1 MGEQPGRVTIKG
13 DRGRKNEVM
22 KMPVPFQNV
31 LIVSASVGA
40 GHHQAAR
47 AVGAEIK
54 HHYPAVNVTI
64 VDFMGE
70 ENSYLNSLVKETY
83 LKMITLSPNIYD
95 LLYRWSQTDRRFPR
109 VQNLVAR
116 AMKRSMLRLYIRH
129 RPDLIV
135 FTHPFP
141 CGAAAYLRRSHKLAV
156 PLVGV
161 VTDFAVHPL
170 WVYPEVDLY
179 FVAGREMQAELVRQG
194 IPAGRVYS
202 TGIPIDAS
210 FGRLVDRSAVIRELG
225 LSAQTPTVLIM
236 GGGLGVGPV
245 AEAVR
250 ALDGIARQLQVVVV
264 AGRNAALRRE
274 VQAVAGF
281 SPHRIVVLGYTRRV
295 RELMAA
301 ADLLITKPGALT
313 VSEALSANLPMVLVS
328 PIPGQEEDN
337 ADYLV
342 AQGAAV
348 LAADTGAVG
357 RVVSRLLSRPDDLE
371 AMRSVARRLGQ
382 PEAAS
387 AAAAIIGS
395 HLAGRR
401 VAAGV

>member
-1 MGEQPGRVTIKG
+1 
-13 DRGRKNEVM
+13 
-22 KMPVPFQNV
+22 MPVPFQNV

-47 AVGAEIK
+47 AVAAGIK
-54 HHYPAVNVTI
+54 QRYPAADVTI

-95 LLYRWSQTDRRFPR
+95 LLYRWSQADRRFPG

-129 RPDLIV
+129 RPDIII

-141 CGAAAYLRRSHKLAV
+141 CGAAAYLRRRHKLAV

-161 VTDFAVHPL
+161 VTDFTVHPL

-179 FVAGREMQAELVRQG
+179 FVAGGELEAELVRQG
-194 IPAGRVYS
+194 IPAGRVYA
-202 TGIPIDAS
+202 TGIPIDAG
-210 FGRLVDRSAVIRELG
+210 FGRLVERGAVVRELG
-225 LSAQTPTVLIM
+225 LSSLMPTVLIM

-250 ALDGIARQLQVVVV
+250 ALEETDRELQVVVV

-274 VQAVAGF
+274 VQAAARSSRHRVAA
-281 SPHRIVVLGYTRRV
+281 LGYTRRV

-313 VSEALSANLPMVLVS
+313 VSEALAASLPMVLVS

-337 ADYLV
+337 ARYLV
-342 AQGAAV
+342 ARGAAV
-348 LAADTGAVG
+348 LASNTGEVG
-357 RVVSRLLSRPDDLE
+357 RVVSRLLARPDELE
-371 AMRSVARRLGQ
+371 AMRIVARRLGR
-382 PEAAS
+382 PEAAG
-387 AAAAIIGS
+387 AAAAIIGGR
-395 HLAGRR
+395 LTGRR
-401 VAAGV
+401 VAAGS